1 MINLNDNILNIDKEV
16 KSLNKYKKNLKL
28 FIYSQTISGKIRKID
43 FDRFI
48 SEIERITLEINNLEN
63 TKTYLIKINEQL

>member
-63 TKTYLIKINEQL
+63 AKIYLIKINEQL